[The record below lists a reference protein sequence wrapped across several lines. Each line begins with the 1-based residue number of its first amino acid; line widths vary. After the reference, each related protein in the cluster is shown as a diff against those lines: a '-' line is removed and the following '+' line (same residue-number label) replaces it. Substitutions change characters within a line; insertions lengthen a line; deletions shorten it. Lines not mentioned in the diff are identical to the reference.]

1 MNVLDS
7 TILEKAFSLLDGR
20 LRLSSQ
26 DPVHLVVCGGS
37 ALILTGLVKRTTRDV
52 DVVALLT
59 STGSLVSAKRLPDGL
74 IAEVRQIAR
83 DLDLDEKWLN
93 SGPADIFTMGLPQGF
108 AERLTTR
115 SFGSHL
121 QVSFISRLDQ
131 IHFKVYAA
139 VDLPGRHSE
148 DLLKLNP
155 TEQEMEAA
163 ARWAMTHDVS
173 EEYRMVLIDML
184 RVLGYESVAEKL

>member
-1 MNVLDS
+1 M
-7 TILEKAFSLLDGR
+7 
-20 LRLSSQ
+20 
-26 DPVHLVVCGGS
+26 
-37 ALILTGLVKRTTRDV
+37 TGLVKRTTRDV
-52 DVVALLT
+52 DVVALQ
-59 STGSLVSAKRLPDGL
+59 SISGDLVSSKRLPDGL
-74 IAEVRQIAR
+74 IVEVRQIAR

-93 SGPADIFTMGLPQGF
+93 SGPADIFTMGLPKGF
-108 AERLTTR
+108 AQRLTTR

-148 DLLKLNP
+148 DLLILKP
-155 TEQEMEAA
+155 TEQEMEMA
-163 ARWAMTHDVS
+163 ARWAVTHDIS
-173 EEYRMVLIDML
+173 EEYRTVLKDML

>member
-1 MNVLDS
+1 MNSLDT
-7 TILEKAFSLLDGR
+7 TILEKAFTLLDGR
-20 LRLSSQ
+20 LRLSGQ
-26 DPVHLVVCGGS
+26 APIHLVVCGGS

-52 DVVALLT
+52 DVVALQ
-59 STGSLVSAKRLPDGL
+59 SISGDLVSSKRLPDGL
-74 IAEVRQIAR
+74 IVEVRQIAR

-93 SGPADIFTMGLPQGF
+93 SGPADIFTMGLPKGF
-108 AERLTTR
+108 AQRLTTR

-148 DLLKLNP
+148 DLLILKP
-155 TEQEMEAA
+155 TEQEMEMA
-163 ARWAMTHDVS
+163 ARWAVTHDVS
-173 EEYRMVLIDML
+173 EEYRTVLKDML